1 MKSDAIKLV
10 FTYLIALAILVG
22 AYYALVI
29 SPYAVEADVKLWL
42 TGAAGGAITF
52 VFGEQVALRTARQ
65 QAAAT
70 AASVNTYPAPTV
82 TASPGPPATVTIEP
96 AGAPEG

>member
-1 MKSDAIKLV
+1 MKADNLKLL

-22 AYYALVI
+22 TYYALII
-29 SPYAVEADVKLWL
+29 SPYSVEADVKLWL

-52 VFGEQVALRTARQ
+52 VFGEQVSARTARQ

-70 AASVNTYPAPTV
+70 EASVNTMPATTV
-82 TASPGPPATVTIEP
+82 TTTAAPPVSVTIPDEP
-96 AGAPEG
+96 VT

>member
-1 MKSDAIKLV
+1 MKSDTVKLL

-22 AYYALVI
+22 TYYALII
-29 SPYAVEADVKLWL
+29 SPFEVDADVKLWL

-52 VFGEQVALRTARQ
+52 VFGEQVAMRTARQ

-70 AASVNTYPAPTV
+70 LASVNSMPMPTV
-82 TASPGPPATVTIEP
+82 STEASPTTSAEV
-96 AGAPEG
+96 